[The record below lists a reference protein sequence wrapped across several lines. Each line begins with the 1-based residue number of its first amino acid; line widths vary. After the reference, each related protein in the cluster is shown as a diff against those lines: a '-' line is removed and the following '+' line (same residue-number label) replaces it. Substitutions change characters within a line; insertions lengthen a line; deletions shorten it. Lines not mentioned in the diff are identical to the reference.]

1 MKLMKH
7 ILKKLV
13 FIFACTIFFST
24 AVLAETN
31 YISDSIKIT
40 MRTEPGKDRKI
51 IALLKIG
58 QKVEILNPGDDWT
71 LVQLPNGKKGYVL
84 SRFLTNKTPSGIQL
98 NVLQNKHKALKANAA
113 SLLEENNAFKSKNE
127 AITTELVAVRKEL
140 QDLKSDFENL
150 KKGSAHFLELQA
162 KYKKTTSKL
171 EEQTKKAGKFEDELN
186 KLIWSQRI
194 KWFLS
199 GAGVLLIGFLIG
211 LSTKRQRRRPPLL

>member
-1 MKLMKH
+1 MKPTIK
-7 ILKKLV
+7 V
-13 FIFACTIFFST
+13 FAALGVFMIFFSHV
-24 AVLAETN
+24 VLAETN

-51 IALLKIG
+51 IALLNIG
-58 QKVEILNPGDDWT
+58 QKVEVLNPGNDWT

-84 SRFLTNKTPSGIQL
+84 SRFLTNKTPSSIEL
-98 NVLQNKHKALKANAA
+98 NVLERKHEAVKANAV

-127 AITTELVAVRKEL
+127 ALTTELAATRKEL
-140 QDLKSDFENL
+140 QDLGNNFKNL
-150 KKGSAHFLELQA
+150 EKESAHFLELQA
-162 KYKKTTSKL
+162 KYKTTTSKL
-171 EEQTKKAGKFEDELN
+171 EEQTKKAETFEDELN
-186 KLIWSQRI
+186 KLIWNKNI

>member
-1 MKLMKH
+1 MKH
-7 ILKKLV
+7 IQKKMV
-13 FIFACTIFFST
+13 FIVACTIFFST

-98 NVLQNKHKALKANAA
+98 NVLQNKHKTLKANAA

-127 AITTELVAVRKEL
+127 AITTELVAARKEL
-140 QDLKSDFENL
+140 QDLKSNFENL
-150 KKGSAHFLELQA
+150 KKNSAHFLELQA
-162 KYKKTTSKL
+162 KYKKTTTKL

-186 KLIWSQRI
+186 KLIWNQRI

-211 LSTKRQRRRPPLL
+211 LSTKRQRKRLPLL

>member
-1 MKLMKH
+1 MTLMKH
-7 ILKKLV
+7 ILKGLV
-13 FIFACTIFFST
+13 FIVVCTTFFSA

-31 YISDSIKIT
+31 YVSDSMKIT

-51 IALLKIG
+51 IALLNIG
-58 QKVEILNPGDDWT
+58 QKVDVLNPGDDWT

-84 SRFLTNKTPSGIQL
+84 SRFLTNKTPSGIKL
-98 NVLQNKHKALKANAA
+98 NVLQNKHVALKANAA
-113 SLLEENNAFKSKNE
+113 SLLQENNAFKSKNE
-127 AITTELVAVRKEL
+127 ALTTEFAAVSKEL
-140 QDLKSDFENL
+140 QDLKKDFENL
-150 KKGSAHFLELQA
+150 KKNSARFLELQA

-186 KLIWSQRI
+186 KLIWNQNI

-211 LSTKRQRRRPPLL
+211 LSTKRQRRQPPLL

>member
-1 MKLMKH
+1 MKH
-7 ILKKLV
+7 ILKRLV
-13 FIFACTIFFST
+13 FIVVCTTFFSA

-31 YISDSIKIT
+31 YVSDSLKIT

-51 IALLKIG
+51 IALLNIG
-58 QKVEILNPGDDWT
+58 QKVDVLNPGDDWT
-71 LVQLPNGKKGYVL
+71 LIQLPNGKKGYVL
-84 SRFLTNKTPSGIQL
+84 SRFLTNKTPSGIEL
-98 NVLQNKHKALKANAA
+98 NVLQNKHVALKANAA

-127 AITTELVAVRKEL
+127 ALTTELVAARKEL
-140 QDLKSDFENL
+140 QDLKKDFENL
-150 KKGSAHFLELQA
+150 KKNSARFLELQA

-186 KLIWSQRI
+186 KLIWNQNI

-211 LSTKRQRRRPPLL
+211 LSAKRQRRRPPLL

>member
-1 MKLMKH
+1 MKH

-186 KLIWSQRI
+186 ELIWNQRI